1 MDLHSTQGRVGWS
14 FVGKAGG
21 SLGCRSTPS
30 ASKPHHRSLAHT
42 LALRAQHPESLGRS
56 AVRVAQAR
64 FHTIWP
70 AWQAILRACYPAPA
84 SSPYHS
90 CISPPFRSVAH
101 CRSRCGAM
109 PVYHKLTQRC
119 AFHPATPARH
129 TQPPT
134 APCHA
139 QPSVFVLIPPF
150 SSRVSL
156 PRSPNR
162 RHDCGLAP
170 RSPPPREGSTPGGWR
185 RAG

>member
-1 MDLHSTQGRVGWS
+1 MSWCR
-14 FVGKAGG
+14 
-21 SLGCRSTPS
+21 CRSTPS
-30 ASKPHHRSLAHT
+30 ASNPTTDPSPTRLPCAPHTRKVWGVPQCAWRRRDSTPSGPPGRPSCALAT
-42 LALRAQHPESLGRS
+42 P
-56 AVRVAQAR
+56 
-64 FHTIWP
+64 P
-70 AWQAILRACYPAPA
+70 PA

-170 RSPPPREGSTPGGWR
+170 GSPPRGRARPLVVGG
-185 RAG
+185 GLGDVCDV